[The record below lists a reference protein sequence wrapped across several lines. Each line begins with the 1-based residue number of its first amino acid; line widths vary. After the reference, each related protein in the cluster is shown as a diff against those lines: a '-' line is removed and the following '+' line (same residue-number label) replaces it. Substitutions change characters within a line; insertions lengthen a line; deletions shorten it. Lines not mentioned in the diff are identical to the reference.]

1 MNELHP
7 RVGVGLLIFKDGKVL
22 MGKRKGAH
30 GSGEHSGPGGHLE
43 HLESIEECARRET
56 REETG
61 IEIPEESMEY
71 YGEVYVRYPEM
82 DYTFHMFV
90 YKPEVLPKV
99 TVNPEEHAGY
109 TWVSL
114 EEALK
119 MPLIPG
125 EEECISLVYGNVVP
139 RNTEPTS

>member
-61 IEIPEESMEY
+61 IEIENIRFLCLSNLTAYAPKHYVDIGIIADWKSGEPMVMEPDKCESWGWYAIE
-71 YGEVYVRYPEM
+71 
-82 DYTFHMFV
+82 D
-90 YKPEVLPKV
+90 LPQ
-99 TVNPEEHAGY
+99 PFFG
-109 TWVSL
+109 
-114 EEALK
+114 
-119 MPLIPG
+119 
-125 EEECISLVYGNVVP
+125 VVP
-139 RNTEPTS
+139 NYIEAYKTGRNFFDA